1 MIVYVDGNQDYLIY
15 ASSLDTYI
23 NLGGGTHYAVIKAW
37 DNYGNVYSS
46 SESFTVGSLPAP
58 PSSGGSSNGTWVNLS
73 TPANGTSLGSP
84 VTVNANGGSANG
96 ISGWVVYVD
105 ERNVYQIDNNSN
117 SLSASVNIGSG
128 SHTMYVRAWDRSNG
142 QYGTSSRISFSVG
155 GSTSS
160 SSNDGG
166 TVTAGSS
173 TYDIQTLD
181 GWGDCTV
188 CAGAGGNGPSADYS
202 MWRWQSDPS
211 LDGKS
216 SKFIVWGGA
225 PYSDVLWWKSLS
237 SSIGNTTAMH
247 HFIYDTYFMVDN
259 SNAVQS
265 LEFDINQFVN
275 GHSLIFGTQ
284 CNVLDG
290 NNWDVWD
297 NRNNQW
303 VHTGVWCGAPVAL
316 QWHHVTVEVERAS
329 DGGDWLHYI
338 AITLDGN
345 KYYIDRWYPPAWSGW
360 TGVTVNFQMDTDYA
374 GHGYSTWLDKLT
386 LSYW

>member
-1 MIVYVDGNQDYLIY
+1 
-15 ASSLDTYI
+15 
-23 NLGGGTHYAVIKAW
+23 
-37 DNYGNVYSS
+37 
-46 SESFTVGSLPAP
+46 
-58 PSSGGSSNGTWVNLS
+58 
-73 TPANGTSLGSP
+73 
-84 VTVNANGGSANG
+84 
-96 ISGWVVYVD
+96 
-105 ERNVYQIDNNSN
+105 
-117 SLSASVNIGSG
+117 
-128 SHTMYVRAWDRSNG
+128 
-142 QYGTSSRISFSVG
+142 
-155 GSTSS
+155 
-160 SSNDGG
+160 
-166 TVTAGSS
+166 
-173 TYDIQTLD
+173 
-181 GWGDCTV
+181 
-188 CAGAGGNGPSADYS
+188 
-202 MWRWQSDPS
+202 
-211 LDGKS
+211 
-216 SKFIVWGGA
+216 
-225 PYSDVLWWKSLS
+225 VLWWKSLS
-237 SSIGNTTAMH
+237 SAIGNTTAMH

-259 SNAVQS
+259 SSAVQS

-303 VHTGVWCGAPVAL
+303 VHTGVWCGAPVAW

-360 TGVTVNFQMDTDYA
+360 TGVTVNVQRDTDYA